1 MCDLRSKKHL
11 YTWSMF
17 GLHFPNKIFGKICH
31 NMEPSNIDIFGA
43 CEHNLKNINISV
55 PKKKF
60 VVFTGP
66 SGSGK
71 SSLAIDTIYVE
82 GRRRF
87 VESLSAYA
95 RQFLGQKEKP
105 RFEKIHG
112 LSPTIAVEQKSAS
125 TNPRSTVGTITEILD
140 YLRVLYA
147 RLGHQHCP
155 DCGQE
160 VSRQSAQQIVNWIA
174 ALPLKTKVI
183 VLSPIFQN
191 RKGEHR
197 EILDQL
203 RRQGLARARL
213 NGEIFALG
221 EKKTLNKR
229 KKNTLEAVIDR
240 LLVKEDMGAR
250 LADSVEAALKIGDG
264 RLIVHIPG
272 QGDTMLSERLACEA
286 CQRSFPDLAPSSFSF
301 NSPQGMCLDC
311 NGLGHK
317 LEMDPHLIVP
327 DQSKS
332 VKDGAIKIWSS
343 RHADNKSF
351 TFGII
356 KGFADEHDI
365 DLSLAWSK
373 LSKKAQQLLL
383 YGSAKKIAVKLS
395 GRRFSGEYVTAFE
408 GIIPMIQRR
417 FLQTTSEAMKAFY
430 SRFMSDNPCD
440 SCQSMRLREDS
451 RHVFIADHSLS
462 DLCRHSVREV
472 SDFFDDLAQ
481 NLEGEER
488 VIGEELLK
496 EVRARLSFLTNVGL
510 DYLSL
515 NRKGPTLS
523 GGESQRIQLASQLG
537 SELSGVVYV
546 LDEPSIG
553 LHARDALKLV
563 DTLYNL
569 RDQGNSVI
577 VVEHDRDTIEAADWV
592 VDFGPGAGRNG
603 GLVTAEGCPSDL
615 AANPDS
621 LTGRYL
627 SNELQI
633 AVPKRRRKVSKSK
646 AIKVKGARHNNLK
659 NVTVSFP
666 IGAFICVTGVSG
678 AGKSTLVN
686 QILLPA
692 AAKALN
698 KATRKSGDHD
708 SIVGFEHLDKVIAI
722 NQQSI
727 GRTPRSNPATYT
739 KLWDQVRAFYA
750 GLPESKAFG
759 FKQGRFSF
767 NVKGGRCES
776 CQGSG
781 VKKVE
786 MHFLPDVYVVCMECQ
801 GKRFN
806 EASLRV
812 HYQGRSIADILDLS
826 VDEAREV
833 FRNHPKISAML
844 KTLDDVGLGY
854 MALGQ
859 RSPTLSGG
867 EAQRIKLAK
876 ELGRRQTGKTLYI
889 LDEPST
895 GLHFDDIRKLL
906 SVLNR
911 LVDSGNTIIVIEHNM
926 DIIKTADW
934 VIDIGPEG
942 GDGGGRVV
950 AEGSP
955 ERVARVKKSHTGRFL
970 KDILKTRKLVG
981 AKR

>member
-1 MCDLRSKKHL
+1 
-11 YTWSMF
+11 
-17 GLHFPNKIFGKICH
+17 
-31 NMEPSNIDIFGA
+31 MEPTTIDVFGA
-43 CEHNLKNINISV
+43 REHNLKNIQVSI
-55 PKKKF
+55 PKKQF

-155 DCGQE
+155 DCGEE
-160 VSRQSAQQIVNWIA
+160 VSRQSAQQIVRWIA
-174 ALPLKTKVI
+174 DRPLKTKVI
-183 VLSPIFQN
+183 LLAPIFQN

-197 EILDQL
+197 EVLDQL

-213 NGEIFALG
+213 NGEIFALDQ
-221 EKKTLNKR
+221 KKSLSKR

-240 LLVKEDMGAR
+240 LVVKKDMGAR
-250 LADSVEAALKIGDG
+250 LTDSVETALKLGEG

-272 QGDTMLSERLACEA
+272 EDDTMLSERLACEP

-301 NSPQGMCLDC
+301 NSPQGMCMDC

-317 LEMDPHLIVP
+317 LEMDPELIVP
-327 DQSKS
+327 DPSKT
-332 VKDGAIKIWSS
+332 VAEGAFAIWSN
-343 RHADNKSF
+343 RHADSKSF

-356 KGFADEHDI
+356 KGFAAEHKI
-365 DLSLAWSK
+365 NLNKAWSDLPAK
-373 LSKKAQQLLL
+373 HQQLLL
-383 YGSAKKIAVKLS
+383 HGSKKKISIKLQ
-395 GRRFSGEYVTAFE
+395 GKRFSGDYVTAFE
-408 GIIPMIQRR
+408 GIIPMLHRR
-417 FLQTTSEAMKAFY
+417 FLQTTSDGMKQYY
-430 SRFMSDNPCD
+430 SGFMSKKPCD
-440 SCQSMRLREDS
+440 GCQSLRLREES
-451 RHVFIADHSLS
+451 RHVYIADHALS
-462 DLCRHSVREV
+462 DLCRHSVREIC
-472 SDFFDDLAQ
+472 DFFEHLA
-481 NLEGEER
+481 LSIEGEEK
-488 VIGEELLK
+488 VIGAELIK
-496 EVRARLSFLTNVGL
+496 EVRARLRFLMNVGL

-515 NRKGPTLS
+515 DRKGPTLS

-563 DTLYNL
+563 GTLQKL

-603 GLVTAEGCPSDL
+603 GEVTAMGRPEDL
-615 AANPDS
+615 AANPGS

-627 SNELQI
+627 SNELEI
-633 AVPKRRRKVSKSK
+633 RVPKKRRKVSKK
-646 AIKVKGARHNNLK
+646 RAITVKGARANNLK
-659 NVTVSFP
+659 NINVSFP
-666 IGAFICVTGVSG
+666 LGAFICVTGVSG

-686 QILLPA
+686 QILLPSA
-692 AAKALN
+692 LRTLN
-698 KATRKSGDHD
+698 KASRLSGEHD
-708 SIVGFEHLDKVIAI
+708 SVTGFEYLDKVVGID
-722 NQQSI
+722 QQAI
-727 GRTPRSNPATYT
+727 GRTPRSNPATYV
-739 KLWDQVRAFYA
+739 KLWDHVRSFFAD
-750 GLPESKAFG
+750 LPESKAFG

-786 MHFLPDVYVVCMECQ
+786 MHFLPDVYVVCNECE

-806 EASLRV
+806 DATLRV
-812 HYQGRSIADILDLS
+812 KYQNHNIADILRLS
-826 VDEAREV
+826 VEEAREL
-833 FRNHPKISAML
+833 FRHHPKIAIML
-844 KTLDDVGLGY
+844 KTLDEVGLGY

-859 RSPTLSGG
+859 GSPTLSGG

-895 GLHFDDIRKLL
+895 GLHFDDINKLL
-906 SVLNR
+906 TVLNR
-911 LVDSGNTIIVIEHNM
+911 LVESGNTIIVIEHNM

-934 VIDIGPEG
+934 IIDIGPEG
-942 GDGGGRVV
+942 GDGGGKVV

-955 ERVARVKKSHTGRFL
+955 EKVAQSKKSHTGRFL
-970 KDILKTRKLVG
+970 KDILKARKLVG
-981 AKR
+981 AKS

>member
-1 MCDLRSKKHL
+1 
-11 YTWSMF
+11 
-17 GLHFPNKIFGKICH
+17 
-31 NMEPSNIDIFGA
+31 MEPNNIEVIGA
-43 CEHNLKNINISV
+43 QEHNLKNIRVTI

-112 LSPTIAVEQKSAS
+112 LSPTIAVEQKTAS
-125 TNPRSTVGTITEILD
+125 SNPRSTVGTITEILD

-147 RLGHQHCP
+147 RLGVQHCP
-155 DCGQE
+155 DCGDP
-160 VSRQSAQQIVNWIA
+160 VSRQSAQQIVKWIA
-174 ALPLKTKVI
+174 DRPVKTKVI
-183 VLSPIFQN
+183 LLAPIFQN
-191 RKGEHR
+191 RKGEQKDV
-197 EILDQL
+197 LDQL

-213 NGEIFALG
+213 NGEIFSLDQ
-221 EKKTLNKR
+221 KKTLNKR

-240 LLVKEDMGAR
+240 LVVKKDMGAR
-250 LADSVEAALKIGDG
+250 LTDSVETALKIGDG
-264 RLIVHIPG
+264 RLVVHIPD
-272 QGDTMLSERLACEA
+272 QGDTMLSERLACES
-286 CQRSFPDLAPSSFSF
+286 CQRSFPDLSPQSFSF
-301 NSPQGMCLDC
+301 NSPQGMCTDC

-317 LEMDPHLIVP
+317 LEMDPRLIVP
-327 DQSKS
+327 DESKS
-332 VKDGAIKIWSS
+332 VEDGAISIWSS
-343 RHADNKSF
+343 RHSESKSF

-356 KGFADEHDI
+356 RGFADEHKI
-365 DLSLAWSK
+365 NLKTPW
-373 LSKKAQQLLL
+373 KKMPQKSRDLLL
-383 YGSAKKIAVKLS
+383 YGSKKKISIKLE
-395 GRRFSGEYVTAFE
+395 GKRFSGDYVTAFE
-408 GIIPMIQRR
+408 GIIPMLHRR
-417 FLQTTSEAMKAFY
+417 FLQTTSEGMKAYY
-430 SRFMSDNPCD
+430 SGFMSNKPCD
-440 SCQSMRLREDS
+440 SCKSLRLREES
-451 RHVFIADHSLS
+451 RHVFIADQSLS
-462 DLCRHSVREV
+462 DLCRHSVREIA
-472 SDFFDDLAQ
+472 DFFEDLTG
-481 NLEGEER
+481 EISGEEK
-488 VIGEELLK
+488 VIGGELLK
-496 EVRARLSFLTNVGL
+496 EVRARLRFLTNVGL

-523 GGESQRIQLASQLG
+523 GGESQRIRLASQLG

-563 DTLYNL
+563 DTLHTL

-603 GLVTAEGCPSDL
+603 GEVTAAGSPEDL
-615 AANPDS
+615 AKDPNS

-627 SNELQI
+627 RDELEI
-633 AVPKRRRKVSKSK
+633 EVPKKRRKIDKK
-646 AIKVKGARHNNLK
+646 RAIKIKGARENNLK
-659 NVTVSFP
+659 NVSVSFP
-666 IGAFICVTGVSG
+666 LGAFVCVTGVSG

-686 QILLPA
+686 QILLPEA
-692 AAKALN
+692 ARKLN
-698 KATRKSGDHD
+698 KATRLGGEHD
-708 SIVGFEHLDKVIAI
+708 SITGFEYLDKVIAI
-722 NQQSI
+722 DQQPI
-727 GRTPRSNPATYT
+727 GRTPRSNPATYV

-750 GLPESKAFG
+750 ELPESKAFG

-786 MHFLPDVYVVCMECQ
+786 MHFLPDVFVTCSECQ
-801 GKRFN
+801 GRRFN
-806 EASLRV
+806 DATLRV
-812 HYQGRSIADILDLS
+812 KYQGRSIADILDLS
-826 VDEAREV
+826 VEEASEL
-833 FRNHPKISAML
+833 FRNHPKIHNML
-844 KTLDDVGLGY
+844 KTLQDVGLGY
-854 MALGQ
+854 MAVGQ

-876 ELGRRQTGKTLYI
+876 ELGRRSTGKTLYI

-906 SVLNR
+906 QVLGR
-911 LVDSGNTIIVIEHNM
+911 LVDAGNTIIVIEHNM

-934 VIDIGPEG
+934 IIDVGPEG
-942 GDGGGRVV
+942 GDGGGKIV
-950 AEGSP
+950 AQGTP
-955 ERVARVKKSHTGRFL
+955 ESVAKVKKSHTGQFL
-970 KDILKTRKLVG
+970 KDLLKTRKLVG
-981 AKR
+981 SK

>member
-1 MCDLRSKKHL
+1 
-11 YTWSMF
+11 
-17 GLHFPNKIFGKICH
+17 
-31 NMEPSNIDIFGA
+31 MEPTNIEVIGA
-43 CEHNLKNINISV
+43 QEHNLKNINVTI
-55 PKKKF
+55 PKKQF

-125 TNPRSTVGTITEILD
+125 SNPRSTVGTITEILD

-147 RLGHQHCP
+147 RLGVQHCP
-155 DCGQE
+155 DCGDP

-174 ALPLKTKVI
+174 TLPLKTKVI
-183 VLSPIFQN
+183 VLAPIFQN
-191 RKGEHR
+191 RKGEQKDV
-197 EILDQL
+197 LDQL

-213 NGEIFALG
+213 NGEIFALDQ
-221 EKKTLNKR
+221 KKNLNKR

-240 LLVKEDMGAR
+240 LVVKKDMGAR
-250 LADSVEAALKIGDG
+250 LTDSVETALKIGDG
-264 RLIVHIPG
+264 RLIVHVPG
-272 QGDTMLSERLACEA
+272 ESDTMLSERLACES
-286 CQRSFPDLAPSSFSF
+286 CQRSFPDLSPQSFSF
-301 NSPQGMCLDC
+301 NSPQGMCADC

-317 LEMDPHLIVP
+317 LEMDPRLIVP
-327 DQSKS
+327 DDSKT
-332 VKDGAIKIWSS
+332 VEGGAISIWSS
-343 RHADNKSF
+343 RHSESKSF

-356 KGFADEHDI
+356 RGFATEHKI
-365 DLSLAWSK
+365 NLKVPW
-373 LSKKAQQLLL
+373 KKMPKKSRDLLL
-383 YGSAKKIAVKLS
+383 YGSKKKISIKLT
-395 GRRFSGEYVTAFE
+395 GKRFSGDYVTAFE
-408 GIIPMIQRR
+408 GIIPMLHRR
-417 FLQTTSEAMKAFY
+417 FLQTSSEGMKAYY
-430 SRFMSDNPCD
+430 SSFMSNKPCD
-440 SCQSMRLREDS
+440 GCNSLRLREES

-462 DLCRHSVREV
+462 DLCRHSVQEV
-472 SDFFDDLAQ
+472 ADFFKDLAD
-481 NLEGEER
+481 EITGEEKA
-488 VIGEELLK
+488 IGGELLK
-496 EVRARLSFLTNVGL
+496 EVRARLRFLTNVGL

-523 GGESQRIQLASQLG
+523 GGESQRIRLASQLG

-563 DTLYNL
+563 DTLHTL
-569 RDQGNSVI
+569 RNQGNSVI

-603 GLVTAEGCPSDL
+603 GEVTAAGPPQSL
-615 AANPDS
+615 ADNPKS

-627 SNELQI
+627 SDELEI
-633 AVPKRRRKVSKSK
+633 EVPKKRRKINKSRV
-646 AIKVKGARHNNLK
+646 IEIKGARENNLK
-659 NVTVSFP
+659 NVKVSFP
-666 IGAFICVTGVSG
+666 LGAFVCVTGVSG

-686 QILLPA
+686 QILLPEA
-692 AAKALN
+692 ARKLN
-698 KATRKSGDHD
+698 KATRIGGEHD
-708 SIVGFEHLDKVIAI
+708 SITGFEYLDKVIAI
-722 NQQSI
+722 DQQPI
-727 GRTPRSNPATYT
+727 GRTPRSNPATYV
-739 KLWDQVRAFYA
+739 KLWDQVRAFFA
-750 GLPESKAFG
+750 ELPESKAFG

-786 MHFLPDVYVVCMECQ
+786 MHFLPDVFVTCNECQ
-801 GKRFN
+801 GRRFN
-806 EASLRV
+806 DATLRV
-812 HYQGRSIADILDLS
+812 KYQGRNIADILDLS
-826 VDEAREV
+826 VEEACEV
-833 FRNHPKISAML
+833 FHRHPKIFKML
-844 KTLDDVGLGY
+844 KTLQDVGLGY
-854 MALGQ
+854 MAIGQ

-876 ELGRRQTGKTLYI
+876 ELGRRSTGKTLYI

-906 SVLNR
+906 EVLNR
-911 LVDSGNTIIVIEHNM
+911 LVDAGNTIIVIEHNM

-934 VIDIGPEG
+934 IIDVGPEG
-942 GDGGGRVV
+942 GDGGGKIV
-950 AEGSP
+950 AKGSP
-955 ERVARVKKSHTGRFL
+955 EAVARVKKSHTGRFL
-970 KDILKTRKLVG
+970 KDLLKTRKLVG
-981 AKR
+981 SK